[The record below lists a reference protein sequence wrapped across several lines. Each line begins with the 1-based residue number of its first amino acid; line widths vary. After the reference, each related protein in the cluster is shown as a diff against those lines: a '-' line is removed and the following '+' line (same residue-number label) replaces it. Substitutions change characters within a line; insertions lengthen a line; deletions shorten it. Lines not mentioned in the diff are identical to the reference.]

1 MLEEIFDIDKFNVYS
16 DNDYYYFFRALNKA
30 DNNDIDMNI
39 TTDSNNKIERV
50 RTNRERYNGVPKYS
64 ESSVLTLEEAVDHIN
79 TRHRKDTNCIS
90 LTSNA
95 NTAIMYGRG
104 HYKDKY
110 IVVKVPKKDIGN
122 TTYEAGL
129 YMIKEV
135 TDFLNKEIKG
145 TNLEKV
151 YERIDACKS
160 KEELKVIEDELQKSK
175 LLKSNYNANDEEKSD
190 LFQDGIKE
198 KVINSDNY
206 IALNDEQNLEKDKV
220 VLKVNLYGKR
230 ILPKTGN
237 NYLIKTIGNAFSSLE
252 LVHYKDIK
260 REEIIETKKELI
272 DIFGLLQQMPNNL
285 DYLDE
290 IKSILLENIDSIK
303 YTGDYTYK
311 DFNIEDKELS
321 IENLYKIT
329 GGRISYK
336 DAIDLYK
343 NAYYLSKSKLRT
355 KRSVEVLNRLLGK
368 NLKYQKTLNYIL
380 KNGYGIEPEITVR
393 KSKDL
398 VNVSESV
405 SINISPR
412 KERLVSYINSL
423 DSNHLMYVLDSPN
436 KAIEMLM
443 SKFLERKE
451 KVPKEEWIADAMIDL
466 LDLDRL
472 GIEFNLRQSQRE
484 DIKKALIKNNVS
496 NVYFYLKRLNV
507 KEKDIANVLFTNI
520 IKKKDTIDLD
530 DTFTIDE
537 LEDFI
542 GYNKVEGTGI
552 VLKDFQRPIVDRI
565 KNKFKDKNFTSLV
578 LPTSTGKS
586 YIALTEMHDFE
597 KTINKLNSDNHA
609 RILYLAPNE
618 EILNQLKNIIREA
631 YNPEKHLNDK
641 DEDADIKRIFPNL
654 VLGTYQDL
662 KDRTDNKNNLKEI
675 YRNKYDLI
683 IFDEIHRTGAQEWIN
698 LIEELIDNQDKT
710 TKVLGMTATPE
721 RDMDFRDMTE
731 FWARKFGYTDDEILK
746 KEHLSSNLDLIE
758 AIQSG
763 ILMNFDVINC
773 AYTYQNQLEELK
785 FSIDEINDE
794 KLKDEE
800 LKKYEKL
807 RRKVS
812 SSVGIERILNENI
825 KSDDKYIVFLPVTK
839 KCEDE
844 DGNTEYYDENG
855 KKINQSAARRMIEDY
870 QTLFS
875 QFLYSDEYLKNN
887 PGIEKLYRKII
898 NNDNLDEVERNY
910 LESEKENILLLS
922 KYEMKYKNES
932 LISKNDILADKI
944 INYMGWKKLSNK
956 KLKEKLHEEM
966 KDKVENISML
976 GSYGAKANRDF
987 LNKFNEPTNGK
998 PKLMF
1003 VMNKLNE
1010 GVHAKGISGIVW
1022 LRPMNTNSRILF
1034 LQQLGRCM
1042 KYNDKENLMNEK
1054 KPKVIDLVNN
1064 VLNVKLD
1071 RNHDLEESDIIKLTI
1086 IKDWIEDKGRIP
1098 NGNSKDQFER
1108 NIAKNIIFIKNRYS
1122 KYIENK
1128 DLLKE
1133 DMKFEK
1139 AIVDM
1144 CCDLDIWNIEVDF
1157 SKEENLPKVVEDE
1170 QEDSLSGILQLN
1182 PVTREFLEFRNEVE
1196 NYNSN
1201 NFEET
1206 FNYYYGLL
1214 VKIQK
1219 QNESGKY
1226 SYSTNLTKNDKI
1238 KIDSEGIVHVVK
1250 YGSSEYKSS
1259 YLLNVG
1265 QWFYN
1270 HQNRVQP
1277 FFDENQRQMLRDIGY
1292 VLSGDEFNSY
1302 YYYLKKIKEQNE
1314 SGRGKKYSTNLSAA
1328 DKIKID
1334 SEGIHV
1340 VKDGSS
1346 EYNSPNL
1353 LSVGYWFYEHQSDF
1367 DEGKKQMLREVGY
1380 VLKEDKSNFEKEK
1393 FNKQFNYCYGLLVKI
1408 KEQNESEKCKYS
1420 YSTNLSS
1427 ADKIKKDSEG
1437 IVHVAKKNSS
1447 EYNYQGL
1454 LNTGD
1459 WLYKNRSDFD
1469 EMQKQMLRDIGYV
1482 ITGDEF
1488 NSYYYYLKKIKEQN
1502 ELDICEEYST
1512 NLSATDK
1519 IRIDSEGKVHVVKK
1533 ESPEYKSS
1541 DLLNPGQWLYKNQS
1555 DFDEKQKQMLKE
1567 VGYVLQEE
1575 KLEEEFNKTFNYHYG
1590 FLVKIKEQ
1598 NESEKC
1604 KYSYSTNLASM
1615 DKIKIDSE
1623 GIVHVVKYGSP
1634 EYNYPGLLNVGDW
1647 FNSHQSDFNEN
1658 QKQMLREVGYVLK
1671 EDKSNFE
1678 KEKFNKTF
1686 NYYYSLLVKI
1696 KEQNESDICEEYSTN
1711 LASNDKI
1718 KVDSDEMV
1726 HVVKYGSP
1734 EYNYPGL
1741 LNVGWWFNEHQSD
1754 FDENQKQMLRD
1765 IGYVLKEDK
1774 LTPEEEFNNTFNNYY
1789 SLLVKIKK
1797 QNESGT
1803 GEKYST
1809 NLTTKDKIKI
1819 DSEGIHVVKYGSS
1832 EYNSPDLLGVGLW
1845 LYKHQPD
1852 FDENQKQMLR
1862 DIGCVLLGDE
1872 FNSYYY
1878 YLKKIKEQNESDICE
1893 EYSTNLAN
1901 RDKIKIDSEGKV
1913 HVVKKSSPE
1922 YKSPDLL
1929 YAELW
1934 LSKHQSDFN
1943 ENQKQMLREVGY
1955 VLRED
1960 KNKKFDESKKKVD
1973 SLHHDDVVDMVERN
1987 KEVIN
1992 ANRIS

>member
-110 IVVKVPKKDIGN
+110 IVVKVPKKDIGK

-129 YMIKEV
+129 YMLKEV

-160 KEELKVIEDELQKSK
+160 SEELKVIEDELQKSK
-175 LLKSNYNANDEEKSD
+175 LLKSNYNANNEEKSD

-260 REEIIETKKELI
+260 QEEIIEIKKELI

-565 KNKFKDKNFTSLV
+565 KNKFKEKNFTSLV

-976 GSYGAKANRDF
+976 GSYGSKANRDF

-1022 LRPMNTNSRILF
+1022 LRPMDTNSRILF

-1098 NGNSKDQFER
+1098 NGNSKDNLER

-1128 DLLKE
+1128 DLLTE
-1133 DMKFEK
+1133 DMKYEK

-1144 CCDLDIWNIEVDF
+1144 CCDLDIWNIEFDF
-1157 SKEENLPKVVEDE
+1157 SKKENLPKIVEDE
-1170 QEDSLSGILQLN
+1170 QEDSLSGILQLD
-1182 PVTREFLEFRNEVE
+1182 PVTREFLELRNEVE

-1201 NFEET
+1201 NFNKT

-1214 VKIQK
+1214 VKIK
-1219 QNESGKY
+1219 EQNESGICEEN
-1226 SYSTNLTKNDKI
+1226 STNLANHDKI

-1250 YGSSEYKSS
+1250 RNSPEYNSPD
-1259 YLLNVG
+1259 LLNVG
-1265 QWFYN
+1265 NWFYN
-1270 HQNRVQP
+1270 HQNRFQP
-1277 FFDENQRQMLRDIGY
+1277 VFDEN
-1292 VLSGDEFNSY
+1292 
-1302 YYYLKKIKEQNE
+1302 
-1314 SGRGKKYSTNLSAA
+1314 
-1328 DKIKID
+1328 
-1334 SEGIHV
+1334 
-1340 VKDGSS
+1340 
-1346 EYNSPNL
+1346 
-1353 LSVGYWFYEHQSDF
+1353 
-1367 DEGKKQMLREVGY
+1367 
-1380 VLKEDKSNFEKEK
+1380 
-1393 FNKQFNYCYGLLVKI
+1393 
-1408 KEQNESEKCKYS
+1408 
-1420 YSTNLSS
+1420 
-1427 ADKIKKDSEG
+1427 
-1437 IVHVAKKNSS
+1437 
-1447 EYNYQGL
+1447 
-1454 LNTGD
+1454 
-1459 WLYKNRSDFD
+1459 
-1469 EMQKQMLRDIGYV
+1469 QKQMLRDIGY
-1482 ITGDEF
+1482 IINGDEF
-1488 NSYYYYLKKIKEQN
+1488 NTYYYYLE
-1502 ELDICEEYST
+1502 
-1512 NLSATDK
+1512 
-1519 IRIDSEGKVHVVKK
+1519 
-1533 ESPEYKSS
+1533 
-1541 DLLNPGQWLYKNQS
+1541 
-1555 DFDEKQKQMLKE
+1555 
-1567 VGYVLQEE
+1567 
-1575 KLEEEFNKTFNYHYG
+1575 
-1590 FLVKIKEQ
+1590 KIKEQ
-1598 NESEKC
+1598 NESGIC
-1604 KYSYSTNLASM
+1604 KDSTNLTEQ
-1615 DKIKIDSE
+1615 DKIKVDSK
-1623 GIVHVVKYGSP
+1623 GIVYVVKYSSP
-1634 EYNYPGLLNVGDW
+1634 EYNSPDLLNVGLW
-1647 FNSHQSDFNEN
+1647 LYNHQSNLQPVFDET
-1658 QKQMLREVGYVLK
+1658 QKQMLREVGYVLQ
-1671 EDKSNFE
+1671 EDKMTSE
-1678 KEKFNKTF
+1678 EEFNKTF

-1696 KEQNESDICEEYSTN
+1696 KEQNESGICEDSTN
-1711 LASNDKI
+1711 LAYGDKI
-1718 KVDSDEMV
+1718 KVDSKGMV
-1726 HVVKYGSP
+1726 HIVKKNSP
-1734 EYNYPGL
+1734 EYNSPDLLSVGLWLYRRYPD
-1741 LNVGWWFNEHQSD
+1741 SD
-1754 FDENQKQMLRD
+1754 SSQKKMLRD
-1765 IGYVLKEDK
+1765 IGYVR
-1774 LTPEEEFNNTFNNYY
+1774 T
-1789 SLLVKIKK
+1789 
-1797 QNESGT
+1797 
-1803 GEKYST
+1803 
-1809 NLTTKDKIKI
+1809 
-1819 DSEGIHVVKYGSS
+1819 
-1832 EYNSPDLLGVGLW
+1832 
-1845 LYKHQPD
+1845 
-1852 FDENQKQMLR
+1852 
-1862 DIGCVLLGDE
+1862 GDE

-1878 YLKKIKEQNESDICE
+1878 YLEKIKEQNESDICKD
-1893 EYSTNLAN
+1893 STNLAAQ
-1901 RDKIKIDSEGKV
+1901 DKIKVDSKGIV
-1913 HVVKKSSPE
+1913 HVVKKNSPE
-1922 YKSPDLL
+1922 YNSPDLL
-1929 YAELW
+1929 NAGYW
-1934 LSKHQSDFN
+1934 LYNHQNKTQPFFD

-1955 VLRED
+1955 VLQEDKMTSEEEFNKTFNYYYGLLVKIKKQNESRIYEENSTNLAKSDKIRVDSSGIVHAVKKNSPEYNSPDLLNVGNWFYNHQNRFQPVFDENQKQMLREVGYVLQED
-1960 KNKKFDESKKKVD
+1960 KNKKFNESKKKVD
-1973 SLHHDDVVDMVERN
+1973 SLHHDKVLEMVERN

>member
-110 IVVKVPKKDIGN
+110 IVVKVPKKDIGK

-129 YMIKEV
+129 YMLKEV

-237 NYLIKTIGNAFSSLE
+237 GLLVRTIGNAFSSLE

-260 REEIIETKKELI
+260 QEEIIEIKKELI

-290 IKSILLENIDSIK
+290 IKGILLENIDSIK

-355 KRSVEVLNRLLGK
+355 KRSVEVLNRLLEK

-552 VLKDFQRPIVDRI
+552 VLKDFQRPIVDKI
-565 KNKFKDKNFTSLV
+565 KNKFKEKNFTSLV

-618 EILNQLKNIIREA
+618 EILNQLKSIIRET

-683 IFDEIHRTGAQEWIN
+683 IFDEIHRTGAQEWLN
-698 LIEELIDNQDKT
+698 LIDELIDNQDKT

-746 KEHLSSNLDLIE
+746 KKHLSSSLDLIE

-825 KSDDKYIVFLPVTK
+825 KSDDKYIVFLPVTR

-855 KKINQSAARRMIEDY
+855 KKINQSVARRMIEDY

-910 LESEKENILLLS
+910 LASEKENILLLS

-932 LISKNDILADKI
+932 LISKNDVLADKI

-976 GSYGAKANRDF
+976 GSYGSKANRDF

-998 PKLMF
+998 SKLMF

-1010 GVHAKGISGIVW
+1010 GVHAKGISGIIW
-1022 LRPMNTNSRILF
+1022 LRPMDTNSRILF

-1042 KYNDKENLMNEK
+1042 KYNDKENLMNGK

-1064 VLNVKLD
+1064 VLNVKLV

-1098 NGNSKDQFER
+1098 NGNSKDKFER

-1133 DMKFEK
+1133 DMKYEK

-1157 SKEENLPKVVEDE
+1157 SREENLPKVVEE
-1170 QEDSLSGILQLN
+1170 ESEDSLSGILQLD
-1182 PVTREFLEFRNEVE
+1182 PVTREFLELRNEVE

-1201 NFEET
+1201 NFNKT

-1219 QNESGKY
+1219 QNESGKCEQ
-1226 SYSTNLTKNDKI
+1226 YSTNLANSDKI

-1250 YGSSEYKSS
+1250 KNSPEYKSPE
-1259 YLLNVG
+1259 LLCVG
-1265 QWFYN
+1265 QWLYN
-1270 HQNRVQP
+1270 HQNNNQP
-1277 FFDENQRQMLRDIGY
+1277 IFDE
-1292 VLSGDEFNSY
+1292 
-1302 YYYLKKIKEQNE
+1302 
-1314 SGRGKKYSTNLSAA
+1314 
-1328 DKIKID
+1328 
-1334 SEGIHV
+1334 
-1340 VKDGSS
+1340 
-1346 EYNSPNL
+1346 
-1353 LSVGYWFYEHQSDF
+1353 
-1367 DEGKKQMLREVGY
+1367 KQKQLLREVGY
-1380 VLKEDKSNFEKEK
+1380 VLQEDKLTLEEE
-1393 FNKQFNYCYGLLVKI
+1393 FNKTFNYYYGLLVKI
-1408 KEQNESEKCKYS
+1408 KEQNES
-1420 YSTNLSS
+1420 
-1427 ADKIKKDSEG
+1427 G
-1437 IVHVAKKNSS
+1437 
-1447 EYNYQGL
+1447 
-1454 LNTGD
+1454 
-1459 WLYKNRSDFD
+1459 
-1469 EMQKQMLRDIGYV
+1469 
-1482 ITGDEF
+1482 
-1488 NSYYYYLKKIKEQN
+1488 
-1502 ELDICEEYST
+1502 ICEEYST
-1512 NLSATDK
+1512 NLA
-1519 IRIDSEGKVHVVKK
+1519 SE
-1533 ESPEYKSS
+1533 
-1541 DLLNPGQWLYKNQS
+1541 
-1555 DFDEKQKQMLKE
+1555 
-1567 VGYVLQEE
+1567 
-1575 KLEEEFNKTFNYHYG
+1575 
-1590 FLVKIKEQ
+1590 
-1598 NESEKC
+1598 
-1604 KYSYSTNLASM
+1604 

-1623 GIVHVVKYGSP
+1623 GIVHVVKKNSP
-1634 EYNYPGLLNVGDW
+1634 EYKSPELLCVGRCLHDHQNKRQPIFDKNKKQMLREVGYVLQEDKLTLEEEFNQTFDYYYGLLVKIKEQNESGICEEYSTNLASRDKIKVDSNGIVHVVKESSPEYKSQDLLNVGQWLYTNQKNRQPFFD
-1647 FNSHQSDFNEN
+1647 EN
-1658 QKQMLREVGYVLK
+1658 QKQLLREVGYVLQEDKLTPEEEFKKTFNYYYGLLVKIKEQNESGICEKYSTNLTSNDKVKVDSKGIVHVVKFSSPEYKSPDLLFAGQWLYNHQNNNQPIFDEKQKQLLREVGYVLQEDKLTLEEEFNKTFNYYYGLLVKIKEQNKSGICEEYSTNLTSKDKIKIDSEGIVHVVKENSSEYNSPDLLNVGNWLYNHQKKIQPIFDENQKQLLREVGYVLK
-1671 EDKSNFE
+1671 EDK
-1678 KEKFNKTF
+1678 KKKFN
-1686 NYYYSLLVKI
+1686 
-1696 KEQNESDICEEYSTN
+1696 
-1711 LASNDKI
+1711 
-1718 KVDSDEMV
+1718 
-1726 HVVKYGSP
+1726 
-1734 EYNYPGL
+1734 
-1741 LNVGWWFNEHQSD
+1741 
-1754 FDENQKQMLRD
+1754 
-1765 IGYVLKEDK
+1765 
-1774 LTPEEEFNNTFNNYY
+1774 
-1789 SLLVKIKK
+1789 
-1797 QNESGT
+1797 
-1803 GEKYST
+1803 
-1809 NLTTKDKIKI
+1809 
-1819 DSEGIHVVKYGSS
+1819 
-1832 EYNSPDLLGVGLW
+1832 
-1845 LYKHQPD
+1845 
-1852 FDENQKQMLR
+1852 
-1862 DIGCVLLGDE
+1862 
-1872 FNSYYY
+1872 
-1878 YLKKIKEQNESDICE
+1878 
-1893 EYSTNLAN
+1893 
-1901 RDKIKIDSEGKV
+1901 
-1913 HVVKKSSPE
+1913 
-1922 YKSPDLL
+1922 
-1929 YAELW
+1929 
-1934 LSKHQSDFN
+1934 
-1943 ENQKQMLREVGY
+1943 
-1955 VLRED
+1955 
-1960 KNKKFDESKKKVD
+1960 ESKKKVD
-1973 SLHHDDVVDMVERN
+1973 SLHHDKVLEMVERN

>member
-16 DNDYYYFFRALNKA
+16 DNDYYYFFRSLNKD
-30 DNNDIDMNI
+30 DNNDIDTNI
-39 TTDSNNKIERV
+39 TTDSNNRIERV
-50 RTNRERYNGVPKYS
+50 RTNRERYNGVPKYN

-129 YMIKEV
+129 YMLKEV

-160 KEELKVIEDELQKSK
+160 SEELKVIEDELQKSK

-260 REEIIETKKELI
+260 QEEIIETKKELI

-565 KNKFKDKNFTSLV
+565 KNKFKEKNFTSLV

-618 EILNQLKNIIREA
+618 EILNQLKSIIRET

-698 LIEELIDNQDKT
+698 LIEELIDNQDKD

-721 RDMDFRDMTE
+721 RDMDFRNMTE

-825 KSDDKYIVFLPVTK
+825 KSDDKYIVFLPVTR

-976 GSYGAKANRDF
+976 GSYGSKANRDF

-1022 LRPMNTNSRILF
+1022 LRPMDTNSRILF

-1064 VLNVKLD
+1064 VLNVKLV

-1098 NGNSKDQFER
+1098 NGNSKDKFER

-1133 DMKFEK
+1133 DMKYEK

-1157 SKEENLPKVVEDE
+1157 SKEENLPKVVDGE
-1170 QEDSLSGILQLN
+1170 QEDSLSGILQLD
-1182 PVTREFLEFRNEVE
+1182 PVTREFLELRNEVE

-1214 VKIQK
+1214 VKIKQ
-1219 QNESGKY
+1219 QNESG
-1226 SYSTNLTKNDKI
+1226 
-1238 KIDSEGIVHVVK
+1238 
-1250 YGSSEYKSS
+1250 
-1259 YLLNVG
+1259 
-1265 QWFYN
+1265 
-1270 HQNRVQP
+1270 
-1277 FFDENQRQMLRDIGY
+1277 
-1292 VLSGDEFNSY
+1292 
-1302 YYYLKKIKEQNE
+1302 
-1314 SGRGKKYSTNLSAA
+1314 
-1328 DKIKID
+1328 
-1334 SEGIHV
+1334 
-1340 VKDGSS
+1340 
-1346 EYNSPNL
+1346 
-1353 LSVGYWFYEHQSDF
+1353 
-1367 DEGKKQMLREVGY
+1367 
-1380 VLKEDKSNFEKEK
+1380 
-1393 FNKQFNYCYGLLVKI
+1393 
-1408 KEQNESEKCKYS
+1408 
-1420 YSTNLSS
+1420 
-1427 ADKIKKDSEG
+1427 
-1437 IVHVAKKNSS
+1437 
-1447 EYNYQGL
+1447 
-1454 LNTGD
+1454 
-1459 WLYKNRSDFD
+1459 
-1469 EMQKQMLRDIGYV
+1469 
-1482 ITGDEF
+1482 
-1488 NSYYYYLKKIKEQN
+1488 
-1502 ELDICEEYST
+1502 ICEEYST
-1512 NLSATDK
+1512 NLTS
-1519 IRIDSEGKVHVVKK
+1519 I
-1533 ESPEYKSS
+1533 
-1541 DLLNPGQWLYKNQS
+1541 
-1555 DFDEKQKQMLKE
+1555 
-1567 VGYVLQEE
+1567 
-1575 KLEEEFNKTFNYHYG
+1575 
-1590 FLVKIKEQ
+1590 
-1598 NESEKC
+1598 
-1604 KYSYSTNLASM
+1604 

-1634 EYNYPGLLNVGDW
+1634 EYKSPDLLNVGQW
-1647 FNSHQSDFNEN
+1647 LYKHQNSDQP
-1658 QKQMLREVGYVLK
+1658 V
-1671 EDKSNFE
+1671 
-1678 KEKFNKTF
+1678 
-1686 NYYYSLLVKI
+1686 
-1696 KEQNESDICEEYSTN
+1696 
-1711 LASNDKI
+1711 
-1718 KVDSDEMV
+1718 
-1726 HVVKYGSP
+1726 
-1734 EYNYPGL
+1734 
-1741 LNVGWWFNEHQSD
+1741 
-1754 FDENQKQMLRD
+1754 FDETQKQMLRD

-1774 LTPEEEFNNTFNNYY
+1774 LTPEEEFNKTFNEYY
-1789 SLLVKIKK
+1789 DLLVKIKE
-1797 QNESGT
+1797 QNELGIC
-1803 GEKYST
+1803 EEYST
-1809 NLTTKDKIKI
+1809 NLGSRDKIKV
-1819 DSEGIHVVKYGSS
+1819 DSDGIVHVVKQNSP
-1832 EYNSPDLLGVGLW
+1832 EYNYQGLLNTGDW
-1845 LYKHQPD
+1845 LYKNQSD
-1852 FDENQKQMLR
+1852 FDEMQKQMLR
-1862 DIGCVLLGDE
+1862 DIGYVRPGDE

-1878 YLKKIKEQNESDICE
+1878 YLKKIKKQNESGICEEYSTNLANSDKIKIDSKGIVHVVKYSSPEYNYPDLLNVGLWLYNHQNKTQPIFNESQKQMLREVGYALQEDKLTPEEEFNKTFNDYYSLLVKIKKQNESDICE
-1893 EYSTNLAN
+1893 EYSTNLAYK
-1901 RDKIKIDSEGKV
+1901 DKIKVDSKGIV
-1913 HVVKKSSPE
+1913 HVVEYGSPE

-1929 YAELW
+1929 NIGYWLYSHQNKIQPIFNESQKQMLRKVGYVINGDEFNTYYYYLKKIKEQNESGIYEEYSTKLATNDKIKIDSEGIVHVVKYSSPEYNSPDLLNVGLW
-1934 LSKHQSDFN
+1934 LYNHQNKIQPIFD

-1955 VLRED
+1955 VLKED
-1960 KNKKFDESKKKVD
+1960 KKKKFNESKKKVD
-1973 SLHHDDVVDMVERN
+1973 SLHHDKVLEMVERN

-1992 ANRIS
+1992 ANRVS

>member
-16 DNDYYYFFRALNKA
+16 DNDYYYFFRALNKE
-30 DNNDIDMNI
+30 DNNDIDTNI
-39 TTDSNNKIERV
+39 TTDSNNRIERV

-129 YMIKEV
+129 YMLKEV

-160 KEELKVIEDELQKSK
+160 SEELKVIEDELQKSK
-175 LLKSNYNANDEEKSD
+175 LLKSNYKASDEEKSD

-260 REEIIETKKELI
+260 QEEIIETKKELI

-496 NVYFYLKRLNV
+496 NVYFYLKRQNV

-618 EILNQLKNIIREA
+618 EILNQLKSIIRET

-698 LIEELIDNQDKT
+698 LIEELIDNQDRT

-976 GSYGAKANRDF
+976 GSYGSKANRDF

-1022 LRPMNTNSRILF
+1022 LRPMDTNSRILF

-1064 VLNVKLD
+1064 VLNVKLV

-1098 NGNSKDQFER
+1098 NGNSKDKFER

-1133 DMKFEK
+1133 DMKYEK

-1157 SKEENLPKVVEDE
+1157 SKEENLPKVVDGE
-1170 QEDSLSGILQLN
+1170 QEDSLSGILQLD
-1182 PVTREFLEFRNEVE
+1182 PVTREFLELRNEVE

-1214 VKIQK
+1214 VKIK
-1219 QNESGKY
+1219 EQNESGICEK
-1226 SYSTNLTKNDKI
+1226 YSTNLSTKDKI

-1250 YGSSEYKSS
+1250 KNSSEYKSPD
-1259 YLLNVG
+1259 LLNVG
-1265 QWFYN
+1265 QWLYN
-1270 HQNRVQP
+1270 HQSNYQP
-1277 FFDENQRQMLRDIGY
+1277 IFDENQKQLLREVGYVLKEDKSNIEKEKFDKTFNYYYSLLVKIKEQNESGICEEYSTNLANRDKIKIDSEGKVHVVKKNSSEYKSPDLLDVGQWLYSHQNKIQPIFNESQKQMLRDIGY
-1292 VLSGDEFNSY
+1292 IICGDEFNSY

-1314 SGRGKKYSTNLSAA
+1314 SG
-1328 DKIKID
+1328 
-1334 SEGIHV
+1334 
-1340 VKDGSS
+1340 
-1346 EYNSPNL
+1346 
-1353 LSVGYWFYEHQSDF
+1353 
-1367 DEGKKQMLREVGY
+1367 
-1380 VLKEDKSNFEKEK
+1380 
-1393 FNKQFNYCYGLLVKI
+1393 
-1408 KEQNESEKCKYS
+1408 
-1420 YSTNLSS
+1420 
-1427 ADKIKKDSEG
+1427 
-1437 IVHVAKKNSS
+1437 
-1447 EYNYQGL
+1447 
-1454 LNTGD
+1454 
-1459 WLYKNRSDFD
+1459 
-1469 EMQKQMLRDIGYV
+1469 
-1482 ITGDEF
+1482 
-1488 NSYYYYLKKIKEQN
+1488 
-1502 ELDICEEYST
+1502 ICEEYST
-1512 NLSATDK
+1512 NL
-1519 IRIDSEGKVHVVKK
+1519 V
-1533 ESPEYKSS
+1533 
-1541 DLLNPGQWLYKNQS
+1541 
-1555 DFDEKQKQMLKE
+1555 
-1567 VGYVLQEE
+1567 
-1575 KLEEEFNKTFNYHYG
+1575 
-1590 FLVKIKEQ
+1590 
-1598 NESEKC
+1598 
-1604 KYSYSTNLASM
+1604 
-1615 DKIKIDSE
+1615 
-1623 GIVHVVKYGSP
+1623 
-1634 EYNYPGLLNVGDW
+1634 
-1647 FNSHQSDFNEN
+1647 
-1658 QKQMLREVGYVLK
+1658 
-1671 EDKSNFE
+1671 
-1678 KEKFNKTF
+1678 
-1686 NYYYSLLVKI
+1686 
-1696 KEQNESDICEEYSTN
+1696 
-1711 LASNDKI
+1711 
-1718 KVDSDEMV
+1718 
-1726 HVVKYGSP
+1726 
-1734 EYNYPGL
+1734 
-1741 LNVGWWFNEHQSD
+1741 
-1754 FDENQKQMLRD
+1754 
-1765 IGYVLKEDK
+1765 
-1774 LTPEEEFNNTFNNYY
+1774 
-1789 SLLVKIKK
+1789 
-1797 QNESGT
+1797 
-1803 GEKYST
+1803 
-1809 NLTTKDKIKI
+1809 
-1819 DSEGIHVVKYGSS
+1819 
-1832 EYNSPDLLGVGLW
+1832 
-1845 LYKHQPD
+1845 
-1852 FDENQKQMLR
+1852 
-1862 DIGCVLLGDE
+1862 
-1872 FNSYYY
+1872 
-1878 YLKKIKEQNESDICE
+1878 
-1893 EYSTNLAN
+1893 N

-1955 VLRED
+1955 VLQEDKLTPEEEFNKTFNKYYSLLVKIKEQNESGICEEYSTNLESNAKIKIDSEGIVHVVKKSSPEYNSPDLLNAGNWLYNHQNSVQPIFNENQKQMLREVGYVLQED

-1973 SLHHDDVVDMVERN
+1973 SLHHDNVVEMVESK

>member
-1 MLEEIFDIDKFNVYS
+1 MLEKIFDIDKFNVYS
-16 DNDYYYFFRALNKA
+16 DNDYYYFFRALNKD

-39 TTDSNNKIERV
+39 TTDSNNRIERV

-129 YMIKEV
+129 YMLKEV
-135 TDFLNKEIKG
+135 TDFLNKEING

-175 LLKSNYNANDEEKSD
+175 LLKSNYKANDEEKSD

-260 REEIIETKKELI
+260 QEEIIETKKELI

-586 YIALTEMHDFE
+586 YIALTEMYDFE

-618 EILNQLKNIIREA
+618 EILNQLKSIIRET

-698 LIEELIDNQDKT
+698 LIEELIDNQDRT

-898 NNDNLDEVERNY
+898 NNNNLDEVERNY

-956 KLKEKLHEEM
+956 KLKEKLHEKM

-976 GSYGAKANRDF
+976 GSYGSKANRDF

-1064 VLNVKLD
+1064 VLNVKLV

-1098 NGNSKDQFER
+1098 NGNSKDNFER

-1122 KYIENK
+1122 KYIENE

-1133 DMKFEK
+1133 DMKYEK

-1182 PVTREFLEFRNEVE
+1182 PVTREFLELRNEVE

-1201 NFEET
+1201 NFDEK
-1206 FNYYYGLL
+1206 FNYYYSLL
-1214 VKIQK
+1214 VKIK
-1219 QNESGKY
+1219 EQNESGKY
-1226 SYSTNLTKNDKI
+1226 LYSTNLTKNDKI
-1238 KIDSEGIVHVVK
+1238 KIDSEGIHVVK
-1250 YGSSEYKSS
+1250 YGSPEYN
-1259 YLLNVG
+1259 YPGLLNVG
-1265 QWFYN
+1265 WWFN
-1270 HQNRVQP
+1270 EHQSD
-1277 FFDENQRQMLRDIGY
+1277 FDVEKKQMLRDIGY

-1314 SGRGKKYSTNLSAA
+1314 SGRGEKYSTNLSAA

-1340 VKDGSS
+1340 VK
-1346 EYNSPNL
+1346 
-1353 LSVGYWFYEHQSDF
+1353 
-1367 DEGKKQMLREVGY
+1367 R
-1380 VLKEDKSNFEKEK
+1380 
-1393 FNKQFNYCYGLLVKI
+1393 
-1408 KEQNESEKCKYS
+1408 
-1420 YSTNLSS
+1420 
-1427 ADKIKKDSEG
+1427 
-1437 IVHVAKKNSS
+1437 NSS
-1447 EYNYQGL
+1447 EYNYPGL

-1502 ELDICEEYST
+1502 ELGICEEYST

-1519 IRIDSEGKVHVVKK
+1519 IKIDSEGKVHVVKK
-1533 ESPEYKSS
+1533 ASPEYKSS

-1555 DFDEKQKQMLKE
+1555 DFDDKQKQMLKE

-1575 KLEEEFNKTFNYHYG
+1575 KLTLEEEFNKTFNEYYCL
-1590 FLVKIKEQ
+1590 LVKIKEQ
-1598 NESEKC
+1598 NESGICEE
-1604 KYSYSTNLASM
+1604 YSTNLASM

-1623 GIVHVVKYGSP
+1623 GKVHVVKKESS
-1634 EYNYPGLLNVGDW
+1634 EYKSSDLLNVGDW

-1671 EDKSNFE
+1671 EDKLNIE
-1678 KEKFNKTF
+1678 KEEFNKTF
-1686 NYYYSLLVKI
+1686 NKYYSLLVKI
-1696 KEQNESDICEEYSTN
+1696 KEQNESGICEEYSTN

-1718 KVDSDEMV
+1718 KVDSNEMV

-1754 FDENQKQMLRD
+1754 FDVEKKQMLRD

-1803 GEKYST
+1803 VEEYST

-1862 DIGCVLLGDE
+1862 DIGYVLFGDE

-1878 YLKKIKEQNESDICE
+1878 YLKKIKEQNESGICE

>member
-16 DNDYYYFFRALNKA
+16 DNDYYYFFRALNKE
-30 DNNDIDMNI
+30 DNNDIDTNI
-39 TTDSNNKIERV
+39 TTDSNDRIERV

-110 IVVKVPKKDIGN
+110 IVVKVPKKDIGK

-129 YMIKEV
+129 YMLKEV

-160 KEELKVIEDELQKSK
+160 KEELKVIEEELQKSK
-175 LLKSNYNANDEEKSD
+175 LLKSNYKASDEEKSD

-260 REEIIETKKELI
+260 QEEIIETKKELI

-285 DYLDE
+285 DYLNE

-436 KAIEMLM
+436 KAIEKLM

-472 GIEFNLRQSQRE
+472 GIEFNLRQSQRD

-496 NVYFYLKRLNV
+496 NVYFYLKRQNV

-618 EILNQLKNIIREA
+618 EILNQLKSIIRET

-698 LIEELIDNQDKT
+698 LIEELIDNQDRT

-825 KSDDKYIVFLPVTK
+825 KSDDKYIVFLPVTR

-855 KKINQSAARRMIEDY
+855 KKINQSAARIMIEDY

-932 LISKNDILADKI
+932 LISKNDVLADNI

-976 GSYGAKANRDF
+976 GSYGSKANRDF

-1022 LRPMNTNSRILF
+1022 LRPMDTNSRILF

-1042 KYNDKENLMNEK
+1042 KYNDKENLMDEK

-1098 NGNSKDQFER
+1098 NGNSKDKFER

-1133 DMKFEK
+1133 DMKYEK

-1157 SKEENLPKVVEDE
+1157 SKEENLPKVVDGE
-1170 QEDSLSGILQLN
+1170 QEDSLSGILQLD
-1182 PVTREFLEFRNEVE
+1182 PVTREFLELRNEVE

-1214 VKIQK
+1214 VKIK
-1219 QNESGKY
+1219 EQNESGKCEQ
-1226 SYSTNLTKNDKI
+1226 YSTNLAYKDKI
-1238 KIDSEGIVHVVK
+1238 KIDSNGIVHVVK
-1250 YGSSEYKSS
+1250 KNSPEYN
-1259 YLLNVG
+1259 YPGLINVG
-1265 QWFYN
+1265 WWFN
-1270 HQNRVQP
+1270 EHQSD
-1277 FFDENQRQMLRDIGY
+1277 FDVEKKQMLRDIGY

-1314 SGRGKKYSTNLSAA
+1314 SGICEEYSTNLAST

-1334 SEGIHV
+1334 SDRIVHV
-1340 VKDGSS
+1340 VKKNSP
-1346 EYNSPNL
+1346 EYNYPDL
-1353 LSVGYWFYEHQSDF
+1353 LYVGDWLYKHQNRKQPIF
-1367 DEGKKQMLREVGY
+1367 DENQKQLLREGGY
-1380 VLKEDKSNFEKEK
+1380 VLQEDKLTIEEE
-1393 FNKQFNYCYGLLVKI
+1393 FNRTFNEHYSLLVKI
-1408 KEQNESEKCKYS
+1408 KEQNESGICEE
-1420 YSTNLSS
+1420 YSTNLG
-1427 ADKIKKDSEG
+1427 AQDKIKIDSEG
-1437 IVHVAKKNSS
+1437 IVHVVKRNSS
-1447 EYNYQGL
+1447 EYNYPGL

-1459 WLYKNRSDFD
+1459 WLYKNQSDFD

-1488 NSYYYYLKKIKEQN
+1488 NSYYYYLE
-1502 ELDICEEYST
+1502 
-1512 NLSATDK
+1512 
-1519 IRIDSEGKVHVVKK
+1519 
-1533 ESPEYKSS
+1533 
-1541 DLLNPGQWLYKNQS
+1541 
-1555 DFDEKQKQMLKE
+1555 
-1567 VGYVLQEE
+1567 
-1575 KLEEEFNKTFNYHYG
+1575 
-1590 FLVKIKEQ
+1590 KIKEQ
-1598 NESEKC
+1598 NESGICEK
-1604 KYSYSTNLASM
+1604 YSTNLANK
-1615 DKIKIDSE
+1615 DKIKVDSK
-1623 GIVHVVKYGSP
+1623 GIVHVVKRNSP
-1634 EYNYPGLLNVGDW
+1634 EYNSPDLLKVGTW
-1647 FNSHQSDFNEN
+1647 LYEHQNRQQPIFNET
-1658 QKQMLREVGYVLK
+1658 QKQMLREVGYVLQ
-1671 EDKSNFE
+1671 EDKLTIE
-1678 KEKFNKTF
+1678 EEFNKTF
-1686 NYYYSLLVKI
+1686 NKYYSLLVKI
-1696 KEQNESDICEEYSTN
+1696 KEQNESGICDRYSTN
-1711 LASNDKI
+1711 LS
-1718 KVDSDEMV
+1718 
-1726 HVVKYGSP
+1726 
-1734 EYNYPGL
+1734 
-1741 LNVGWWFNEHQSD
+1741 
-1754 FDENQKQMLRD
+1754 
-1765 IGYVLKEDK
+1765 KE
-1774 LTPEEEFNNTFNNYY
+1774 
-1789 SLLVKIKK
+1789 
-1797 QNESGT
+1797 
-1803 GEKYST
+1803 
-1809 NLTTKDKIKI
+1809 DKIKI
-1819 DSEGIHVVKYGSS
+1819 DSEGI
-1832 EYNSPDLLGVGLW
+1832 
-1845 LYKHQPD
+1845 
-1852 FDENQKQMLR
+1852 
-1862 DIGCVLLGDE
+1862 
-1872 FNSYYY
+1872 
-1878 YLKKIKEQNESDICE
+1878 
-1893 EYSTNLAN
+1893 
-1901 RDKIKIDSEGKV
+1901 V

-1929 YAELW
+1929 NVGNWFY
-1934 LSKHQSDFN
+1934 KHQNTIQPVFD

-1955 VLRED
+1955 VLQED
-1960 KNKKFDESKKKVD
+1960 KMKKFNESKKKVD
-1973 SLHHDDVVDMVERN
+1973 SLHHDKVLEMVERN
-1987 KEVIN
+1987 KEVISV
-1992 ANRIS
+1992 NRVS

>member
-16 DNDYYYFFRALNKA
+16 DNDYYYFFRALNKD
-30 DNNDIDMNI
+30 DNNDIDTNI
-39 TTDSNNKIERV
+39 TTDSNNRIERV

-110 IVVKVPKKDIGN
+110 IVVKVPKKDIGK

-129 YMIKEV
+129 YMLKEV

-160 KEELKVIEDELQKSK
+160 KEELKVMEEELQKSK
-175 LLKSNYNANDEEKSD
+175 LLKSNYKASDEEKSD

-237 NYLIKTIGNAFSSLE
+237 GLLVRTIGNAFSSLE
-252 LVHYKDIK
+252 LVHYKEIK
-260 REEIIETKKELI
+260 QEEIIETKKELI

-565 KNKFKDKNFTSLV
+565 KNKFKEKNFTSLV

-618 EILNQLKNIIREA
+618 EILNQLKSIIRET

-698 LIEELIDNQDKT
+698 LIEELIDNQDRT

-825 KSDDKYIVFLPVTK
+825 KSDDKYIVFLPVTR

-855 KKINQSAARRMIEDY
+855 KKINQSAARIMIEDY

-898 NNDNLDEVERNY
+898 NNDKLDEVERNY

-944 INYMGWKKLSNK
+944 INYMGWKKLSNT

-976 GSYGAKANRDF
+976 GSYGSKANRDF

-1042 KYNDKENLMNEK
+1042 KYNDKENLMNGK

-1064 VLNVKLD
+1064 VLNVKLV

-1098 NGNSKDQFER
+1098 NGNSKDKFER
-1108 NIAKNIIFIKNRYS
+1108 NIAENIIFIKNRYS

-1133 DMKFEK
+1133 DMKYEK

-1157 SKEENLPKVVEDE
+1157 SKKENLPKVVDGE
-1170 QEDSLSGILQLN
+1170 QEDSLSGILQLD
-1182 PVTREFLEFRNEVE
+1182 PVTREFLELRNEVE

-1214 VKIQK
+1214 VKI
-1219 QNESGKY
+1219 
-1226 SYSTNLTKNDKI
+1226 
-1238 KIDSEGIVHVVK
+1238 
-1250 YGSSEYKSS
+1250 
-1259 YLLNVG
+1259 
-1265 QWFYN
+1265 
-1270 HQNRVQP
+1270 
-1277 FFDENQRQMLRDIGY
+1277 
-1292 VLSGDEFNSY
+1292 
-1302 YYYLKKIKEQNE
+1302 KEQNE
-1314 SGRGKKYSTNLSAA
+1314 SG
-1328 DKIKID
+1328 
-1334 SEGIHV
+1334 
-1340 VKDGSS
+1340 
-1346 EYNSPNL
+1346 
-1353 LSVGYWFYEHQSDF
+1353 
-1367 DEGKKQMLREVGY
+1367 
-1380 VLKEDKSNFEKEK
+1380 
-1393 FNKQFNYCYGLLVKI
+1393 
-1408 KEQNESEKCKYS
+1408 
-1420 YSTNLSS
+1420 
-1427 ADKIKKDSEG
+1427 
-1437 IVHVAKKNSS
+1437 
-1447 EYNYQGL
+1447 
-1454 LNTGD
+1454 
-1459 WLYKNRSDFD
+1459 
-1469 EMQKQMLRDIGYV
+1469 
-1482 ITGDEF
+1482 
-1488 NSYYYYLKKIKEQN
+1488 
-1502 ELDICEEYST
+1502 ICEEYST
-1512 NLSATDK
+1512 NLTS
-1519 IRIDSEGKVHVVKK
+1519 I
-1533 ESPEYKSS
+1533 
-1541 DLLNPGQWLYKNQS
+1541 
-1555 DFDEKQKQMLKE
+1555 
-1567 VGYVLQEE
+1567 
-1575 KLEEEFNKTFNYHYG
+1575 
-1590 FLVKIKEQ
+1590 
-1598 NESEKC
+1598 
-1604 KYSYSTNLASM
+1604 

-1634 EYNYPGLLNVGDW
+1634 EYKSPDLLNVGQW
-1647 FNSHQSDFNEN
+1647 LYKHQNSDQP
-1658 QKQMLREVGYVLK
+1658 V
-1671 EDKSNFE
+1671 
-1678 KEKFNKTF
+1678 
-1686 NYYYSLLVKI
+1686 
-1696 KEQNESDICEEYSTN
+1696 
-1711 LASNDKI
+1711 
-1718 KVDSDEMV
+1718 
-1726 HVVKYGSP
+1726 
-1734 EYNYPGL
+1734 
-1741 LNVGWWFNEHQSD
+1741 
-1754 FDENQKQMLRD
+1754 FDETQKQMLRD

-1774 LTPEEEFNNTFNNYY
+1774 LTPEEEFNKTFNEYY
-1789 SLLVKIKK
+1789 GLLVKIKE
-1797 QNESGT
+1797 QNELGIC
-1803 GEKYST
+1803 EEYST
-1809 NLTTKDKIKI
+1809 NLGSRDKIKV
-1819 DSEGIHVVKYGSS
+1819 DSDGIVHVVKQNSP
-1832 EYNSPDLLGVGLW
+1832 EYNYQGLLNTGDW
-1845 LYKHQPD
+1845 LYKNQSD
-1852 FDENQKQMLR
+1852 FDEMQKQMLR
-1862 DIGCVLLGDE
+1862 DIGYVRPGDE

-1878 YLKKIKEQNESDICE
+1878 YLKKIK
-1893 EYSTNLAN
+1893 
-1901 RDKIKIDSEGKV
+1901 
-1913 HVVKKSSPE
+1913 
-1922 YKSPDLL
+1922 
-1929 YAELW
+1929 
-1934 LSKHQSDFN
+1934 
-1943 ENQKQMLREVGY
+1943 
-1955 VLRED
+1955 
-1960 KNKKFDESKKKVD
+1960 
-1973 SLHHDDVVDMVERN
+1973 
-1987 KEVIN
+1987 
-1992 ANRIS
+1992 

>member
-16 DNDYYYFFRALNKA
+16 DNDYYYFFRALNRA

-129 YMIKEV
+129 YMLKEV

-175 LLKSNYNANDEEKSD
+175 LLKSNYKANDEEKSA

-260 REEIIETKKELI
+260 QEEIIEIKKELI
-272 DIFGLLQQMPNNL
+272 DIFGLLQQMPNSL
-285 DYLDE
+285 EYLDE

-618 EILNQLKNIIREA
+618 EILNQLKSIIRET

-731 FWARKFGYTDDEILK
+731 FWARKFGYTDNEILK

-976 GSYGAKANRDF
+976 GSYGSKANRDF

-1022 LRPMNTNSRILF
+1022 LRPMDTNSRILF

-1064 VLNVKLD
+1064 VLNVKLV

-1098 NGNSKDQFER
+1098 NGNSKDKFER

-1133 DMKFEK
+1133 DMKYEK

-1182 PVTREFLEFRNEVE
+1182 PVTREFLELRNEVE

-1214 VKIQK
+1214 VKIK
-1219 QNESGKY
+1219 EQNESGICEK
-1226 SYSTNLTKNDKI
+1226 YSTNLSTKDKI

-1250 YGSSEYKSS
+1250 ISSPEYKSPDLLNVGDWLYKHQNKTQPIFNETQKQMLREVGYVLQEDKLTPEEEFNKTFNYYYSLLVKINEQNESGICEVYSTNLANRDKIKIDSEGKVHVVKKNSSEYKSPD
-1259 YLLNVG
+1259 LLDVG
-1265 QWFYN
+1265 QWLYS
-1270 HQNRVQP
+1270 HQNKIQPIFNESQKQMLREVGYALQEDKLNIEEEFNKTFNYYYGLLVKIKEQNESGICEEYSTDLKNKDKIKIDSSGIVHAVKYGSPEYKSPDLLCVGRWLYGHQNINQP
-1277 FFDENQRQMLRDIGY
+1277 FFDENQKQLLREVGYVLQEDKLTPEEEFNKTFNEYYSLLVKIKEQNESGICEEYSTNLGAQDKIKIDSEGIVHVVKKNSPEYKFPYLLDVGQWLYSHQNKIQPIFNESQKQMLRDIGY
-1292 VLSGDEFNSY
+1292 IICGDEFNSY

-1314 SGRGKKYSTNLSAA
+1314 SG
-1328 DKIKID
+1328 
-1334 SEGIHV
+1334 
-1340 VKDGSS
+1340 
-1346 EYNSPNL
+1346 
-1353 LSVGYWFYEHQSDF
+1353 
-1367 DEGKKQMLREVGY
+1367 
-1380 VLKEDKSNFEKEK
+1380 
-1393 FNKQFNYCYGLLVKI
+1393 
-1408 KEQNESEKCKYS
+1408 
-1420 YSTNLSS
+1420 
-1427 ADKIKKDSEG
+1427 
-1437 IVHVAKKNSS
+1437 
-1447 EYNYQGL
+1447 
-1454 LNTGD
+1454 
-1459 WLYKNRSDFD
+1459 
-1469 EMQKQMLRDIGYV
+1469 
-1482 ITGDEF
+1482 
-1488 NSYYYYLKKIKEQN
+1488 
-1502 ELDICEEYST
+1502 ICEEYST
-1512 NLSATDK
+1512 NL
-1519 IRIDSEGKVHVVKK
+1519 V
-1533 ESPEYKSS
+1533 
-1541 DLLNPGQWLYKNQS
+1541 
-1555 DFDEKQKQMLKE
+1555 
-1567 VGYVLQEE
+1567 
-1575 KLEEEFNKTFNYHYG
+1575 
-1590 FLVKIKEQ
+1590 
-1598 NESEKC
+1598 
-1604 KYSYSTNLASM
+1604 
-1615 DKIKIDSE
+1615 
-1623 GIVHVVKYGSP
+1623 
-1634 EYNYPGLLNVGDW
+1634 
-1647 FNSHQSDFNEN
+1647 
-1658 QKQMLREVGYVLK
+1658 
-1671 EDKSNFE
+1671 
-1678 KEKFNKTF
+1678 
-1686 NYYYSLLVKI
+1686 
-1696 KEQNESDICEEYSTN
+1696 
-1711 LASNDKI
+1711 
-1718 KVDSDEMV
+1718 
-1726 HVVKYGSP
+1726 
-1734 EYNYPGL
+1734 
-1741 LNVGWWFNEHQSD
+1741 
-1754 FDENQKQMLRD
+1754 
-1765 IGYVLKEDK
+1765 
-1774 LTPEEEFNNTFNNYY
+1774 
-1789 SLLVKIKK
+1789 
-1797 QNESGT
+1797 
-1803 GEKYST
+1803 
-1809 NLTTKDKIKI
+1809 
-1819 DSEGIHVVKYGSS
+1819 
-1832 EYNSPDLLGVGLW
+1832 
-1845 LYKHQPD
+1845 
-1852 FDENQKQMLR
+1852 
-1862 DIGCVLLGDE
+1862 
-1872 FNSYYY
+1872 
-1878 YLKKIKEQNESDICE
+1878 
-1893 EYSTNLAN
+1893 N

-1955 VLRED
+1955 VLQEDKLTPEEEFNKTFNKYYSLLVKIKEQNESGICEEYSTNLESNAKIKIDSEGIVHVVKKSSPEYNSPDLLNAGNWLYNHQNSVQPIFNENQKQMLREVGYVLQED

-1973 SLHHDDVVDMVERN
+1973 SLHHDNVVEMVESK

>member
-16 DNDYYYFFRALNKA
+16 DNDYYYFFRALNKD

-39 TTDSNNKIERV
+39 TTDSNNRIERV

-129 YMIKEV
+129 YMLKEV

-145 TNLEKV
+145 TNLEKI

-160 KEELKVIEDELQKSK
+160 SEELKVIEEELQKSK
-175 LLKSNYNANDEEKSD
+175 LLKINYKANDEEKSD

-260 REEIIETKKELI
+260 QEEIIETKKELI

-380 KNGYGIEPEITVR
+380 KKGYGIEPEITVR

-436 KAIEMLM
+436 KAIEKLM

-472 GIEFNLRQSQRE
+472 GIEFNLRQSQRD

-496 NVYFYLKRLNV
+496 NVYFYLKRQNV

-618 EILNQLKNIIREA
+618 EILNQLKSIIRET

-698 LIEELIDNQDKT
+698 LIEELIDNQDRT

-898 NNDNLDEVERNY
+898 NNNNLDEVERNY

-956 KLKEKLHEEM
+956 KLKEKLHEKM

-976 GSYGAKANRDF
+976 GSYGSKANRDF

-1022 LRPMNTNSRILF
+1022 LRPMDTNSRILF

-1064 VLNVKLD
+1064 VLNVKLV

-1098 NGNSKDQFER
+1098 NGNSKDNFER

-1122 KYIENK
+1122 KYIENE

-1133 DMKFEK
+1133 DMKYEK

-1182 PVTREFLEFRNEVE
+1182 PVTREFLELRNEVE

-1201 NFEET
+1201 NFEEK
-1206 FNYYYGLL
+1206 FNYYYSLL
-1214 VKIQK
+1214 VKIK
-1219 QNESGKY
+1219 EQNESGK
-1226 SYSTNLTKNDKI
+1226 SLYSTNLTKNDKI
-1238 KIDSEGIVHVVK
+1238 KIDSEGIHVVK
-1250 YGSSEYKSS
+1250 YGSPEYN
-1259 YLLNVG
+1259 YPGLLNVG
-1265 QWFYN
+1265 WWFN
-1270 HQNRVQP
+1270 EHQSD
-1277 FFDENQRQMLRDIGY
+1277 FDVEKKQMLRDIGY

-1314 SGRGKKYSTNLSAA
+1314 SGRGEKYSTNLSAA

-1408 KEQNESEKCKYS
+1408 KEQNESGRGEK
-1420 YSTNLSS
+1420 YSTNLSA
-1427 ADKIKKDSEG
+1427 ADKIKIDSSG
-1437 IVHVAKKNSS
+1437 IVHVVKRNSS
-1447 EYNYQGL
+1447 EYNYPGL

-1502 ELDICEEYST
+1502 ELGICEEYST

-1519 IRIDSEGKVHVVKK
+1519 IKIDSEGKVHVVKK
-1533 ESPEYKSS
+1533 ASPEYKSS

-1555 DFDEKQKQMLKE
+1555 DFDDKQKQMLKE

-1575 KLEEEFNKTFNYHYG
+1575 KLTLEEEFNKTFNEYYG
-1590 FLVKIKEQ
+1590 LLVKIKEQ
-1598 NESEKC
+1598 NESGICEE
-1604 KYSYSTNLASM
+1604 YSTNLASM

-1623 GIVHVVKYGSP
+1623 GKVHVVKKESS
-1634 EYNYPGLLNVGDW
+1634 EYKSSDLLNVGDW

-1671 EDKSNFE
+1671 EDKLNIE
-1678 KEKFNKTF
+1678 KEEFNKTF
-1686 NYYYSLLVKI
+1686 NKYYSLLVKI
-1696 KEQNESDICEEYSTN
+1696 KEQNESGICEEYSTN

-1718 KVDSDEMV
+1718 KVDSNEMV

-1754 FDENQKQMLRD
+1754 FDVEKKQMLRD

-1803 GEKYST
+1803 GEEYST

-1862 DIGCVLLGDE
+1862 DIGYVLFGDE

-1878 YLKKIKEQNESDICE
+1878 YLKKIKEQNESGICE

-1973 SLHHDDVVDMVERN
+1973 SLHHDNVVDMVESK

>member
-16 DNDYYYFFRALNKA
+16 DNDYYYFFRALNKE
-30 DNNDIDMNI
+30 DNNDIDTNI
-39 TTDSNNKIERV
+39 TTDSNDRIERV

-110 IVVKVPKKDIGN
+110 IVVKVPKKDIGK

-129 YMIKEV
+129 YMLKEV

-160 KEELKVIEDELQKSK
+160 KEELKVIEEELQKSK
-175 LLKSNYNANDEEKSD
+175 LLKSNYKASDEEKSD

-260 REEIIETKKELI
+260 QEEIIETKKELI

-285 DYLDE
+285 DYLNE

-542 GYNKVEGTGI
+542 GYNEVEGTGI

-618 EILNQLKNIIREA
+618 EILNQLKSIIRET

-698 LIEELIDNQDKT
+698 LIEELIDNQDRT

-825 KSDDKYIVFLPVTK
+825 KSDDKYIVFLPVTR

-855 KKINQSAARRMIEDY
+855 KKINQSAARIMIEDY

-932 LISKNDILADKI
+932 LISKNDVLADNI

-976 GSYGAKANRDF
+976 GSYGSKANRDF

-1022 LRPMNTNSRILF
+1022 LRPMDTNSRILF

-1042 KYNDKENLMNEK
+1042 KYNDKENLMDEK

-1098 NGNSKDQFER
+1098 NGNSKDKFER

-1133 DMKFEK
+1133 DMKYEK

-1157 SKEENLPKVVEDE
+1157 SKEENLPKVVDGE
-1170 QEDSLSGILQLN
+1170 QEDSLSGILQLD
-1182 PVTREFLEFRNEVE
+1182 PVTREFLELRNEVE

-1214 VKIQK
+1214 VKIK
-1219 QNESGKY
+1219 EQNESGKCEQ
-1226 SYSTNLTKNDKI
+1226 YSTNLAYKDKI
-1238 KIDSEGIVHVVK
+1238 KIDSNGIVHVVK
-1250 YGSSEYKSS
+1250 KNSPEYN
-1259 YLLNVG
+1259 YPGLINVG
-1265 QWFYN
+1265 RWFN
-1270 HQNRVQP
+1270 EHQSD
-1277 FFDENQRQMLRDIGY
+1277 FDVEKKQMLRDIGY

-1314 SGRGKKYSTNLSAA
+1314 SGICEEYSTNLAST

-1334 SEGIHV
+1334 SDRIVHV
-1340 VKDGSS
+1340 VKKNSP
-1346 EYNSPNL
+1346 EYNYPDL
-1353 LSVGYWFYEHQSDF
+1353 LYVGDWLYKHQNRKQPIF
-1367 DEGKKQMLREVGY
+1367 DENQKQLLREVGY
-1380 VLKEDKSNFEKEK
+1380 VLQEDKLTIEEE
-1393 FNKQFNYCYGLLVKI
+1393 FNRTFNEHYSLLVKI
-1408 KEQNESEKCKYS
+1408 KEQNESGICEE
-1420 YSTNLSS
+1420 YSTNLG
-1427 ADKIKKDSEG
+1427 AQDKIKIDSEG
-1437 IVHVAKKNSS
+1437 IVHVVKRNSS
-1447 EYNYQGL
+1447 EYNYPGL

-1459 WLYKNRSDFD
+1459 WLYKNQSDFD

-1488 NSYYYYLKKIKEQN
+1488 NSYYYYLE
-1502 ELDICEEYST
+1502 
-1512 NLSATDK
+1512 
-1519 IRIDSEGKVHVVKK
+1519 
-1533 ESPEYKSS
+1533 
-1541 DLLNPGQWLYKNQS
+1541 
-1555 DFDEKQKQMLKE
+1555 
-1567 VGYVLQEE
+1567 
-1575 KLEEEFNKTFNYHYG
+1575 
-1590 FLVKIKEQ
+1590 KIKEQ
-1598 NESEKC
+1598 NESGICEK
-1604 KYSYSTNLASM
+1604 YSTNLANK
-1615 DKIKIDSE
+1615 DKIKVDSK
-1623 GIVHVVKYGSP
+1623 GIVHVVKRNSP
-1634 EYNYPGLLNVGDW
+1634 EYNSPDLLKVGTW
-1647 FNSHQSDFNEN
+1647 LYEHQNRQQPIFNET
-1658 QKQMLREVGYVLK
+1658 QKQMLREVGYVLQ
-1671 EDKSNFE
+1671 EDKLTIE
-1678 KEKFNKTF
+1678 EEFNKTF
-1686 NYYYSLLVKI
+1686 NKYYSLLVKI
-1696 KEQNESDICEEYSTN
+1696 KEQNESGICDRYSTN
-1711 LASNDKI
+1711 LS
-1718 KVDSDEMV
+1718 
-1726 HVVKYGSP
+1726 
-1734 EYNYPGL
+1734 
-1741 LNVGWWFNEHQSD
+1741 
-1754 FDENQKQMLRD
+1754 
-1765 IGYVLKEDK
+1765 KE
-1774 LTPEEEFNNTFNNYY
+1774 
-1789 SLLVKIKK
+1789 
-1797 QNESGT
+1797 
-1803 GEKYST
+1803 
-1809 NLTTKDKIKI
+1809 DKIKI
-1819 DSEGIHVVKYGSS
+1819 DSEGI
-1832 EYNSPDLLGVGLW
+1832 
-1845 LYKHQPD
+1845 
-1852 FDENQKQMLR
+1852 
-1862 DIGCVLLGDE
+1862 
-1872 FNSYYY
+1872 
-1878 YLKKIKEQNESDICE
+1878 
-1893 EYSTNLAN
+1893 
-1901 RDKIKIDSEGKV
+1901 V

-1929 YAELW
+1929 NVGNWFY
-1934 LSKHQSDFN
+1934 KHQNTIQPVFD

-1955 VLRED
+1955 VLQED
-1960 KNKKFDESKKKVD
+1960 KMKKFNESKKKVD
-1973 SLHHDDVVDMVERN
+1973 SLHHDKVLEMVERN
-1987 KEVIN
+1987 KEVIS
-1992 ANRIS
+1992 ANRVS

>member
-129 YMIKEV
+129 YMLKEV

-160 KEELKVIEDELQKSK
+160 SEELKVIEQELQKSK

-237 NYLIKTIGNAFSSLE
+237 GLLVRTIGNAFSSLE

-260 REEIIETKKELI
+260 QEEIIEIKKELI

-565 KNKFKDKNFTSLV
+565 KNKFKEKNFTSLV

-932 LISKNDILADKI
+932 LISKNDVLADNI

-976 GSYGAKANRDF
+976 GSYGSKANRDF

-1022 LRPMNTNSRILF
+1022 LRPMDTNSRILF

-1064 VLNVKLD
+1064 VLNVKLV

-1098 NGNSKDQFER
+1098 NGNSKDKFER

-1122 KYIENK
+1122 KYIENE

-1133 DMKFEK
+1133 DMKYIK

-1144 CCDLDIWNIEVDF
+1144 CCDLDIWNTEVDF
-1157 SKEENLPKVVEDE
+1157 SREENLDKVVEDE
-1170 QEDSLSGILQLN
+1170 QEDSLSGILQLD
-1182 PVTREFLEFRNEVE
+1182 PVTREFLELRNEVE

-1201 NFEET
+1201 NFNKT
-1206 FNYYYGLL
+1206 FNYYYGML
-1214 VKIQK
+1214 VKIKQ
-1219 QNESGKY
+1219 QNESGICEE
-1226 SYSTNLTKNDKI
+1226 YSTNLTSIDKI

-1250 YGSSEYKSS
+1250 ISSPEYKSPD
-1259 YLLNVG
+1259 LLNVG
-1265 QWFYN
+1265 SWLYN
-1270 HQNRVQP
+1270 HQSNYQP
-1277 FFDENQRQMLRDIGY
+1277 FFDENQKQMLRDIGY
-1292 VLSGDEFNSY
+1292 IIGGDEFNSY

-1314 SGRGKKYSTNLSAA
+1314 SG
-1328 DKIKID
+1328 
-1334 SEGIHV
+1334 
-1340 VKDGSS
+1340 
-1346 EYNSPNL
+1346 
-1353 LSVGYWFYEHQSDF
+1353 
-1367 DEGKKQMLREVGY
+1367 
-1380 VLKEDKSNFEKEK
+1380 
-1393 FNKQFNYCYGLLVKI
+1393 
-1408 KEQNESEKCKYS
+1408 
-1420 YSTNLSS
+1420 
-1427 ADKIKKDSEG
+1427 
-1437 IVHVAKKNSS
+1437 
-1447 EYNYQGL
+1447 
-1454 LNTGD
+1454 
-1459 WLYKNRSDFD
+1459 
-1469 EMQKQMLRDIGYV
+1469 
-1482 ITGDEF
+1482 
-1488 NSYYYYLKKIKEQN
+1488 
-1502 ELDICEEYST
+1502 ICEEYST
-1512 NLSATDK
+1512 NLA
-1519 IRIDSEGKVHVVKK
+1519 
-1533 ESPEYKSS
+1533 
-1541 DLLNPGQWLYKNQS
+1541 
-1555 DFDEKQKQMLKE
+1555 
-1567 VGYVLQEE
+1567 
-1575 KLEEEFNKTFNYHYG
+1575 YG
-1590 FLVKIKEQ
+1590 
-1598 NESEKC
+1598 
-1604 KYSYSTNLASM
+1604 

-1623 GIVHVVKYGSP
+1623 GIVHVVKKNSP
-1634 EYNYPGLLNVGDW
+1634 EYNSPDLLNVGLLLYNHQNIVQPVFDETQKQMLREVGYVLQEDKLTLEEE
-1647 FNSHQSDFNEN
+1647 FNKTFNYHYGLLVKIKEQNESGICEEYSTNLGSRDKIKVDSDGIVHVVKKNSPEYSSPDLLNIGYWLNQHKNSVQPVFDEN
-1658 QKQMLREVGYVLK
+1658 QKQMLREVGYVINGD
-1671 EDKSNFE
+1671 E
-1678 KEKFNKTF
+1678 FNT
-1686 NYYYSLLVKI
+1686 YYYYLKKI
-1696 KEQNESDICEEYSTN
+1696 KEQNESGICKDSTN

-1718 KVDSDEMV
+1718 KVDSKGIV

-1734 EYNYPGL
+1734 EYN
-1741 LNVGWWFNEHQSD
+1741 
-1754 FDENQKQMLRD
+1754 
-1765 IGYVLKEDK
+1765 
-1774 LTPEEEFNNTFNNYY
+1774 
-1789 SLLVKIKK
+1789 
-1797 QNESGT
+1797 
-1803 GEKYST
+1803 
-1809 NLTTKDKIKI
+1809 
-1819 DSEGIHVVKYGSS
+1819 
-1832 EYNSPDLLGVGLW
+1832 SPDLLGVG
-1845 LYKHQPD
+1845 
-1852 FDENQKQMLR
+1852 
-1862 DIGCVLLGDE
+1862 
-1872 FNSYYY
+1872 
-1878 YLKKIKEQNESDICE
+1878 
-1893 EYSTNLAN
+1893 
-1901 RDKIKIDSEGKV
+1901 
-1913 HVVKKSSPE
+1913 
-1922 YKSPDLL
+1922 
-1929 YAELW
+1929 LW

-1955 VLRED
+1955 VLQED
-1960 KNKKFDESKKKVD
+1960 KLTIEEEFNNFFNKHYSLLVKIKEQNESGICEKYSTNLSASDKIKVDSEGIVYVVKFGSPEYKSPDLLNTGDWLWRHQPNFDENQKQMLREVGYVLQEDKMTSEEEFNKKFNYYYDLLVKIKEQNELGICEEYSTNLGSRDKIKVDSEGIVHVIKYSSPEYESPDLLNAGNWLYNHQNSVQPIFNEIQKQMLREVGYVLQEDKKKKFNESKKKVD
-1973 SLHHDDVVDMVERN
+1973 SLNHDKVLEMVERN

>member
-16 DNDYYYFFRALNKA
+16 DNDYYYFFRALNKD
-30 DNNDIDMNI
+30 DNNDIDTNI

-129 YMIKEV
+129 YMLKEV

-160 KEELKVIEDELQKSK
+160 SEELKVIEEELQKSK
-175 LLKSNYNANDEEKSD
+175 LLKSNYKASDEEKSD

-260 REEIIETKKELI
+260 QEEIIETKKELI

-285 DYLDE
+285 EYLDE

-496 NVYFYLKRLNV
+496 NVYFYLKRQNV

-520 IKKKDTIDLD
+520 IKKKDAIDLD
-530 DTFTIDE
+530 DTFTIEE

-618 EILNQLKNIIREA
+618 EILNQLKSIIRET

-683 IFDEIHRTGAQEWIN
+683 IFDEIHRTGAQEWLN
-698 LIEELIDNQDKT
+698 LIEELIDNQDRT

-794 KLKDEE
+794 KLKDEG

-855 KKINQSAARRMIEDY
+855 KNINQSAARRMIEDY

-898 NNDNLDEVERNY
+898 NNNNLDEVERNY

-976 GSYGAKANRDF
+976 GSYGSKANRDF

-1022 LRPMNTNSRILF
+1022 LRPMDTNSRILF

-1064 VLNVKLD
+1064 VLNVKLV

-1098 NGNSKDQFER
+1098 NGNSKDKFER

-1133 DMKFEK
+1133 DMKYEK

-1157 SKEENLPKVVEDE
+1157 SKEENLNKVVEDE
-1170 QEDSLSGILQLN
+1170 QEDSLSGILQLD
-1182 PVTREFLEFRNEVE
+1182 PVTREFLELRNEVE

-1219 QNESGKY
+1219 QNESG
-1226 SYSTNLTKNDKI
+1226 
-1238 KIDSEGIVHVVK
+1238 
-1250 YGSSEYKSS
+1250 
-1259 YLLNVG
+1259 
-1265 QWFYN
+1265 
-1270 HQNRVQP
+1270 
-1277 FFDENQRQMLRDIGY
+1277 
-1292 VLSGDEFNSY
+1292 
-1302 YYYLKKIKEQNE
+1302 
-1314 SGRGKKYSTNLSAA
+1314 
-1328 DKIKID
+1328 
-1334 SEGIHV
+1334 
-1340 VKDGSS
+1340 
-1346 EYNSPNL
+1346 
-1353 LSVGYWFYEHQSDF
+1353 
-1367 DEGKKQMLREVGY
+1367 
-1380 VLKEDKSNFEKEK
+1380 
-1393 FNKQFNYCYGLLVKI
+1393 
-1408 KEQNESEKCKYS
+1408 
-1420 YSTNLSS
+1420 
-1427 ADKIKKDSEG
+1427 
-1437 IVHVAKKNSS
+1437 
-1447 EYNYQGL
+1447 
-1454 LNTGD
+1454 
-1459 WLYKNRSDFD
+1459 
-1469 EMQKQMLRDIGYV
+1469 
-1482 ITGDEF
+1482 
-1488 NSYYYYLKKIKEQN
+1488 
-1502 ELDICEEYST
+1502 ICEEYST
-1512 NLSATDK
+1512 NLTS
-1519 IRIDSEGKVHVVKK
+1519 I
-1533 ESPEYKSS
+1533 
-1541 DLLNPGQWLYKNQS
+1541 
-1555 DFDEKQKQMLKE
+1555 
-1567 VGYVLQEE
+1567 
-1575 KLEEEFNKTFNYHYG
+1575 
-1590 FLVKIKEQ
+1590 
-1598 NESEKC
+1598 
-1604 KYSYSTNLASM
+1604 

-1634 EYNYPGLLNVGDW
+1634 EYKSPDLLNVGDW
-1647 FNSHQSDFNEN
+1647 LYNHQNRRQPIFDEKQKQLLREVGYVLQEDKLTIEEEFNKTFNYYYGLLVKIKEQNESGICEEYSTNLTSEDKIKIDSEGIVHVVKKNSPEYKSPDLLCVGRCLHDHQNKKQPIFDENQKQLLREVGYVLQEDKLTIEEEFNNFFNKHYSLLVKIKEQNESGICEEYSTNLASDDKIKIDSEGIVHVVKYSSPEYNSPDLLNVGQWLYIHQNRRQPFFDEN
-1658 QKQMLREVGYVLK
+1658 QKQMLREVGYVLQ
-1671 EDKSNFE
+1671 EDKLTLEEEFNKTFNDYYGLLVKINEQNESGICEEYSTNLTSEDKIKIDSEGIVYVVKKNSPEYNSPNLLNVGEWFYSHQNRVQPIFNE
-1678 KEKFNKTF
+1678 SQKKMLRKVGYILQEDKLTPEEKFNKTF
-1686 NYYYSLLVKI
+1686 NEYYSLLVKI
-1696 KEQNESDICEEYSTN
+1696 KEQNES
-1711 LASNDKI
+1711 
-1718 KVDSDEMV
+1718 
-1726 HVVKYGSP
+1726 G
-1734 EYNYPGL
+1734 
-1741 LNVGWWFNEHQSD
+1741 
-1754 FDENQKQMLRD
+1754 
-1765 IGYVLKEDK
+1765 
-1774 LTPEEEFNNTFNNYY
+1774 
-1789 SLLVKIKK
+1789 
-1797 QNESGT
+1797 
-1803 GEKYST
+1803 
-1809 NLTTKDKIKI
+1809 
-1819 DSEGIHVVKYGSS
+1819 
-1832 EYNSPDLLGVGLW
+1832 
-1845 LYKHQPD
+1845 
-1852 FDENQKQMLR
+1852 
-1862 DIGCVLLGDE
+1862 
-1872 FNSYYY
+1872 
-1878 YLKKIKEQNESDICE
+1878 ICE

-1901 RDKIKIDSEGKV
+1901 SDKIKVDSKGIV

-1922 YKSPDLL
+1922 YNFPDLL
-1929 YAELW
+1929 NVGQW
-1934 LSKHQSDFN
+1934 LYKHQNSVQPVFD
-1943 ENQKQMLREVGY
+1943 ETQKQMLREVGY
-1955 VLRED
+1955 VLQEDKLTIEEEFNKTFNDYYGLLVKINEQNESGICEEYSTNLATTDKIKIDSEGIVHVVKKNSSEYKSLDLLNVGLWLYNHQSSYQPIFDEIQKQMLREVGYVFQEDKLTPEEEFNKIFNDYYGLLVKIKEQNESGICEEYSTNLTNKDKIKVDSEGIVHVVKKSSSEYKSPDLVNAGQWLYNHQNKVKPIFDENQKQLLREVGYVLQED
-1960 KNKKFDESKKKVD
+1960 KNKKFNEFKKKVD
-1973 SLHHDDVVDMVERN
+1973 SLHHDNVIEMVEYK
-1987 KEVIN
+1987 KEAIN
-1992 ANRIS
+1992 VNRVS